1 MFIVTGVLYFL
12 QLWHQTVTWMITL
25 ANFWVDGDWLWD
37 LGVPGFHKLQR
48 SSDIERNWRGVALL
62 EPSLEA
68 KEFPHCYKTMDN
80 LVLKRR
86 FISKI
91 YTNLQQSNQI
101 APGS

>member
-1 MFIVTGVLYFL
+1 METGSEILVC
-12 QLWHQTVTWMITL
+12 L
-25 ANFWVDGDWLWD
+25 AFTHYKEVAILRG
-37 LGVPGFHKLQR
+37 
-48 SSDIERNWRGVALL
+48 IEGGALL

-86 FISKI
+86 FVNKI
-91 YTNLQQSNQI
+91 YTNLQQTNQI